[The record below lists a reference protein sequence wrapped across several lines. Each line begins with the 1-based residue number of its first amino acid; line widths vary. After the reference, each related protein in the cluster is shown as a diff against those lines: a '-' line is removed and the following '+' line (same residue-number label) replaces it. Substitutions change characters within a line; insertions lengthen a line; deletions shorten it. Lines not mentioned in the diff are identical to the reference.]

1 MLHSSLSI
9 VLCLHFLSTMEEKDK
24 NLVQFM
30 HLTTPMY
37 LGQVKDEQD
46 NFLTGDKNVNGKQT
60 HDIYCLDWVVLI
72 LLPAWDQER
81 VKNVM

>member
-1 MLHSSLSI
+1 
-9 VLCLHFLSTMEEKDK
+9 
-24 NLVQFM
+24 M

-46 NFLTGDKNVNGKQT
+46 NFLTGEKNVNGKQT
-60 HDIYCLDWVVLI
+60 HDMYWLDWVVLI

-81 VKNVM
+81 VKKT